1 MVMLDLLQKNQLSV
15 TKTLK
20 VKNEILARVQDRKPE
35 TLNAEIKFYKT
46 ELLPYFIKLSQHNP
60 VLSVTEQL
68 RLLVGVWTPIWS
80 TISFHESL
88 PKRIQEQSFQIFQR
102 DGYCASI
109 ARYIL
114 GKESSLSQNFESN
127 LPAYDFMVV
136 QKYGV
141 QNGKWGLQNIDRFQA
156 FKNREIPLTLESV
169 YSWFTNVVNTK
180 VKLNASKLALP
191 KAVKLENL
199 EINHAN
205 EFQKTSL
212 ATSQVFEN
220 LYIDNDWRLVKTQ
233 TDASHLPSYT
243 IAVRRQ

>member
-1 MVMLDLLQKNQLSV
+1 MLDLLQKNQLSV

-35 TLNAEIKFYKT
+35 TLNAEMKFYKT

-60 VLSVTEQL
+60 VFSVTEQL

-127 LPAYDFMVV
+127 LPAYDFMVI

-141 QNGKWGLQNIDRFQA
+141 QNGKWCLQNIDRFQA

-169 YSWFTNVVNTK
+169 YNWFTNVVNNK

-233 TDASHLPSYT
+233 TDASHLPNYT

>member
-35 TLNAEIKFYKT
+35 TLNAEMKFYKT

>member
-1 MVMLDLLQKNQLSV
+1 MVMLELLEKNQSSAR
-15 TKTLK
+15 KTLK
-20 VKNEILARVQDRKPE
+20 FKNEILARVQGRKLE
-35 TLNAEIKFYKT
+35 TSNVEINFYKT
-46 ELLPYFIKLSQHNP
+46 ELLPYFIKLSEHNP
-60 VLSVTEQL
+60 VFSVTEQL

-88 PKRIQEQSFQIFQR
+88 PKRIQEQSFQIFQH

-114 GKESSLSQNFESN
+114 GKESSLSQNFQSK
-127 LPAYDFMVV
+127 LPAYDFMVI

-141 QNGKWGLQNIDRFQA
+141 QNGKWNLQNIDRFQA

-169 YSWFTNVVNTK
+169 YNWFTNVVNTK
-180 VKLNASKLALP
+180 VKLNASEVALP
-191 KAVKLENL
+191 QAVKLENL

-205 EFQKTSL
+205 EFKQTYL
-212 ATSQVFEN
+212 ASSQVFEN

>member
-1 MVMLDLLQKNQLSV
+1 MLMLDLLQKNQLSV

-35 TLNAEIKFYKT
+35 TLNAEMKFYKT

-127 LPAYDFMVV
+127 LPAYDFMVI

-169 YSWFTNVVNTK
+169 YSWFTDVVNTK

>member
-1 MVMLDLLQKNQLSV
+1 MVMLDLLLKNQLSA

-20 VKNEILARVQDRKPE
+20 AKNEIFARVQSRKPE
-35 TLNAEIKFYKT
+35 TLKAEINFYKT

-60 VLSVTEQL
+60 VLSVTEQV

-80 TISFHESL
+80 TISFHETL
-88 PKRIQEQSFQIFQR
+88 PQRIQEQSFQIFQR

-109 ARYIL
+109 ARYLL
-114 GKESSLSQNFESN
+114 GKESSLSQNFQSK
-127 LPAYDFMVV
+127 LPAYDFMAI

-141 QNGKWGLQNIDRFQA
+141 QNGKWYLQNIDRFQA
-156 FKNREIPLTLESV
+156 FKNRETPLTLESV
-169 YSWFTNVVNTK
+169 YNWFTNVVNTK
-180 VKLNASKLALP
+180 VKLNTSKVDLP
-191 KAVKLENL
+191 KALKLENL

-205 EFQKTSL
+205 EFQKTYL
-212 ATSQVFEN
+212 ATSQVFEH
-220 LYIDNDWRLVKTQ
+220 LYIDNDLRLVKTQ

>member
-1 MVMLDLLQKNQLSV
+1 MYDLLLKNQLSAP
-15 TKTLK
+15 KK
-20 VKNEILARVQDRKPE
+20 VKFKNEILARVQSRSQKP
-35 TLNAEIKFYKT
+35 LNDEINFYKT

-60 VLSVTEQL
+60 VFSVTEQL

-88 PKRIQEQSFQIFQR
+88 PQRIQEQSFQIFQH

-114 GKESSLSQNFESN
+114 GKESSLSDNFQSQ
-127 LPAYDFMVV
+127 LPAYDFMIL

-141 QNGKWGLQNIDRFQA
+141 QNGKWDLQNIDRFQA
-156 FKNREIPLTLESV
+156 FKNREDPLTLESV
-169 YSWFTNVVNTK
+169 YNWFTNIVNTK
-180 VKLNASKLALP
+180 VKLNSLKLALP
-191 KAVKLENL
+191 KTLELENI
-199 EINHAN
+199 EINHTNDLKKA
-205 EFQKTSL
+205 SL
-212 ATSQVFEN
+212 ATSQVFEH

-243 IAVRRQ
+243 LSVRRQ

>member
-1 MVMLDLLQKNQLSV
+1 MYDLLLKNQLSAP
-15 TKTLK
+15 KK
-20 VKNEILARVQDRKPE
+20 VKFKNEILARVQSRSPKA
-35 TLNAEIKFYKT
+35 LNDEISFYKT

-60 VLSVTEQL
+60 VFSVTDQL

-88 PKRIQEQSFQIFQR
+88 PQRIQEQSFQIFQH

-114 GKESSLSQNFESN
+114 GKESSLSDNFQSQ
-127 LPAYDFMVV
+127 LPAYDFMIL

-141 QNGKWGLQNIDRFQA
+141 QNGKWDLQNIDRFQA
-156 FKNREIPLTLESV
+156 FKNREDPLTLESV
-169 YSWFTNVVNTK
+169 YNWFTNIVNTK
-180 VKLNASKLALP
+180 VKLNSLKLALP
-191 KAVKLENL
+191 KALELENI
-199 EINHAN
+199 EINYTNDLKKA
-205 EFQKTSL
+205 SL
-212 ATSQVFEN
+212 ATSQVFEH

-243 IAVRRQ
+243 ISVRRQ

>member
-1 MVMLDLLQKNQLSV
+1 MLDLLQKNQLSV

-35 TLNAEIKFYKT
+35 TLNAEMKFYKT

-127 LPAYDFMVV
+127 LPAYDFMVI

-180 VKLNASKLALP
+180 VKLNASKLSLP

-199 EINHAN
+199 KINHVN

-212 ATSQVFEN
+212 GNSQVFEN

>member
-1 MVMLDLLQKNQLSV
+1 MVMLELLEKNQSSAR
-15 TKTLK
+15 KTIK
-20 VKNEILARVQDRKPE
+20 FKNEILARVQDRKPE

-46 ELLPYFIKLSQHNP
+46 ELLPYFIKLSQDNP
-60 VLSVTEQL
+60 AFSVTEQL

-127 LPAYDFMVV
+127 LPAYDFMVI

-141 QNGKWGLQNIDRFQA
+141 LNGKWGLQNIDRFQA
-156 FKNREIPLTLESV
+156 FKNKEIPLTLESV
-169 YSWFTNVVNTK
+169 YNWFTNVVNTK

-191 KAVKLENL
+191 KTVNLENL

-233 TDASHLPSYT
+233 TDASHLPNYT